1 MRNNICIHSLLA
13 IAVVMAVL
21 FLPVFYGHA
30 GDNPEGANTLV
41 QKIISAYGG
50 KDNLAKVHALSAVGH
65 IKKLFPYDEG
75 PYFRVMKRERK
86 LLFDSK
92 YSRFE
97 EKRILNNGKGY
108 RETDGETE
116 EVTGPPYDAMVYQ
129 YHQLDLPFGLL
140 DGSFTVVSGRRESLN
155 GDDAEVLH
163 LKDHYGYE
171 FDVYVHPRDFLIIKS
186 VGYCQ
191 AGQDM
196 RSIGAEFSDFRE
208 VEGILLPHR
217 IVNYANDFKLTEK
230 DIMKYKINPHTD
242 EAQFNP

>member
-1 MRNNICIHSLLA
+1 MRNNIITHSLMA
-13 IAVVMAVL
+13 IAVAITVL
-21 FLPVFYGHA
+21 FLHLSHSHA
-30 GDNPEGANTLV
+30 GDNPEGANTLI

-50 KDNLAKVHALSAVGH
+50 KDKLSKVYALSAVGH

-86 LLFDSK
+86 LLFDIR

-97 EKRILNNGKGY
+97 EKRILNNAKGY

-116 EVTGPPYDAMVYQ
+116 AVTGPPYDALVYQ
-129 YHQLDLPFGLL
+129 YNQMDLPFGLL
-140 DGSFTVVSGRRESLN
+140 DGSFTVVSVRRDSLN
-155 GDDAEVLH
+155 DEDAEVLH

-171 FDVYVHPRDFLIIKS
+171 IDVYVHPEDFLILKAI
-186 VGYCQ
+186 GYCQ
-191 AGQDM
+191 MGQNR
-196 RSIGAEFSDFRE
+196 RSIGAEFSDFRQ

-242 EAQFNP
+242 DAQFNP

>member
-1 MRNNICIHSLLA
+1 MRNNICIKYILA
-13 IAVVMAVL
+13 IAVAMTV
-21 FLPVFYGHA
+21 FILPVSHSHA
-30 GDNPEGANTLV
+30 GDNPEAANTLI

-50 KDNLAKVHALSAVGH
+50 KDMLSKVHALSAVGH

-75 PYFRVMKRERK
+75 PYFRIMKRERK
-86 LLFDSK
+86 LLFDIK

-140 DGSFTVVSGRRESLN
+140 DGSFTVVSGRRDRLN
-155 GDDAEVLH
+155 GEDAEVLR

-171 FDVYVHPRDFLIIKS
+171 VDVYIHPQDFIILK
-186 VGYCQ
+186 VIGYCQ
-191 AGQDM
+191 IEQNK
-196 RSIGAEFSDFRE
+196 RSIGAEFSEFKQVD
-208 VEGILLPHR
+208 GILLPYK
-217 IVNYANDFKLTEK
+217 IVNYANDFKLSETA
-230 DIMKYKINPHTD
+230 IMKYKINPHTD
-242 EAQFNP
+242 DAQFNP